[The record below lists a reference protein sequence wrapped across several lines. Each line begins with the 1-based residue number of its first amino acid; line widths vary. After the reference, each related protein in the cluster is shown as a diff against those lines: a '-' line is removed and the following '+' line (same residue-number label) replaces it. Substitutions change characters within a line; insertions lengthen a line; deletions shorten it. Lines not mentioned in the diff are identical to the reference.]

1 MKLNTKYRI
10 GWDIGGAHL
19 KAVLLDADGI
29 ALRAYQLVC
38 PLWKGLSELEH
49 SMTEMRHL
57 LEQPEAIS
65 LVTMTGEL
73 VDLFPNR
80 QVGVCEIA
88 KVVNRLLGK
97 SVMFYA
103 GASGWVS
110 FPQVS
115 AHANAIASM
124 NWHASAHYLSQFMDN
139 GLFIDIGS
147 TTTDMI
153 PIKKDPLS
161 AIGQT
166 DAHRMANH
174 ALIYT
179 GVVRT
184 PLMALGQTITF
195 KERTCYLAAEY
206 FATTADVYRML
217 NQLPE
222 NADMADTAD
231 GKGKTLSD
239 TARRLARMI
248 GHDME
253 DYPISD
259 WVALAQSFKQLQKN
273 LIMQAIQVHAN
284 QKKLPILAA
293 GIGVF
298 LCKELS
304 SELMFPYFSVA
315 EFVHAIDN
323 QTHQQ
328 AVNCFPAYAVARLA
342 N

>member
-1 MKLNTKYRI
+1 MQYKI

-19 KAVLLDADGI
+19 KAVLLDGDGV
-29 ALRAYQLVC
+29 ALKAYQLAC
-38 PLWKGLSELEH
+38 PLWRGLSELEH
-49 SMTEMRHL
+49 AMTEMCHL
-57 LEQPEAIS
+57 LQKPEAMS

-73 VDLFPNR
+73 VDLFLNR

-97 SVMFYA
+97 NTMFYA

-110 FPQVS
+110 FAEVG
-115 AHANAIASM
+115 AHTNTIASM
-124 NWHASAHYLSQFMDN
+124 NWHASAQYLSQFMDK

-153 PIKKDPLS
+153 PIEKDPLA

-217 NQLPE
+217 NQLPV
-222 NADMADTAD
+222 NADLANTAD
-231 GKGKTLSD
+231 GKGKTLPD

-253 DYPISD
+253 DYPMSD
-259 WVALAQSFKQLQKN
+259 WVALAQSFKQLQKS
-273 LIMQAIQVHAN
+273 LIMHAIQVHAN

-293 GIGVF
+293 GIGTF
-298 LCKELS
+298 LCEELAG
-304 SELMFPYFSVA
+304 ELGFPYFSVA
-315 EFVHAIDN
+315 EFVHAVDH

-328 AVNCFPAYAVARLA
+328 TVNCFPAYAVARLA